1 MAGVWTNNWNNMR
14 RSMAAGIASTDLG
27 VVYNTSGNA
36 ISSANVFYSQYPVA
50 GPMSP
55 LHGGRGSGGQG
66 VVGVPFG
73 TSDTT
78 PAVTNN
84 YLGEAFTSG
93 LSYVDAVNGTET
105 YNASTGVATRTDYVT
120 VMNTA
125 GEDKIVREWGIVGR
139 LNGADVLL
147 YRAVL
152 DVPITLPQY
161 YSLKLT
167 ITRTMQLEV
176 LE

>member
-1 MAGVWTNNWNNMR
+1 
-14 RSMAAGIASTDLG
+14 
-27 VVYNTSGNA
+27 
-36 ISSANVFYSQYPVA
+36 
-50 GPMSP
+50 MSP

>member
-14 RSMAAGIASTDLG
+14 RSMAAGIASTALG
-27 VVYNTSGNA
+27 AVYNTSGQA
-36 ISSANVFYSQYPVA
+36 ISSANVFQSQYPVA

-55 LHGGRGSGGQG
+55 LYGSRGSGGG

-73 TSDTT
+73 TSNTT
-78 PAVTNN
+78 PAVTD
-84 YLGEAFTSG
+84 YSLGEAFTSG
-93 LSYVDAVNGTET
+93 LSYVAYNNGTET

-120 VMNTA
+120 VQNTGA
-125 GEDKIVREWGIVGR
+125 ADKIVREWGIVGR
-139 LNGADVLL
+139 LNGSDVLL

-152 DVPITLPQY
+152 DEPITLPQY

-176 LE
+176 QE